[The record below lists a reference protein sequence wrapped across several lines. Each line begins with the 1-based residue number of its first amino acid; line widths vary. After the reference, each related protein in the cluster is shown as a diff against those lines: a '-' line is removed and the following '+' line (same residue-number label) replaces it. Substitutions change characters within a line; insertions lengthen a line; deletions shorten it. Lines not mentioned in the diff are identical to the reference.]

1 MLPSKGSRGV
11 RRQLL
16 ALMGFL
22 GAVVVVVARGENVP
36 PQSPWSPEAAP
47 LVYTS
52 KASGNSD
59 IWLRSDPGG
68 PPVRLTHDE
77 AQDHWASFFPS
88 GTRIA
93 YQSLRGGQREI
104 WVVGLDGGGLVN
116 LSAHPAQDLLP
127 EVSPD
132 GERILFFSDRGIEHG
147 PQELPGHLY
156 LMNADGSAVE
166 RITKEPLTS
175 TFAGTWSPDGRAIL
189 FARSFRGNV
198 DLVRLDLATG
208 REERLPGTEA
218 AEYGGRYSPDGKR
231 IAFHASGPGD
241 EARIMVMNA
250 DGGGRREL
258 TRGGQHYDPHWSP
271 DGRWL
276 LFTGAPLGERQF
288 DLLAVPVDGGEVET
302 IVATELDERSGSWLP
317 RR

>member
-132 GERILFFSDRGIEHG
+132 G
-147 PQELPGHLY
+147 
-156 LMNADGSAVE
+156 
-166 RITKEPLTS
+166 
-175 TFAGTWSPDGRAIL
+175 
-189 FARSFRGNV
+189 
-198 DLVRLDLATG
+198 
-208 REERLPGTEA
+208 
-218 AEYGGRYSPDGKR
+218 
-231 IAFHASGPGD
+231 
-241 EARIMVMNA
+241 
-250 DGGGRREL
+250 
-258 TRGGQHYDPHWSP
+258 
-271 DGRWL
+271 RWL